1 MRQVF
6 SSPRLENVEAVAR
19 MLEGEGIE
27 VQVVNGRSY
36 RGGLRGNF
44 SYRDNANSGPRPA
57 VWVVRSD
64 QQPAARQ
71 LLRDA
76 GLLKTSPLADDNFL
90 LPAVQPR
97 GAAIDSPWHRGS
109 KFRYGLLLLTAALVG
124 LVFAA
129 SRRTASGVDAD
140 TGAGAG
146 TRVAAAATVP
156 VPAAT
161 TAVQMGPAMAV
172 ELPATPFV
180 LATPPA
186 LATTLFAAEF
196 ADAGAAAD
204 EAACLSIDAAD
215 APSAVLETL
224 RGAGHRVSPA
234 SACDDDAAIGIEV
247 ADYRT
252 NGSGVGTVEVRVRRE
267 DTERTRRLEVERTGD
282 AWRVLRTL

>member
-19 MLEGEGIE
+19 MLEDAGIE

-44 SYRDNANSGPRPA
+44 SYRDNADSGPRPA

-71 LLRDA
+71 LLREA

-97 GAAIDSPWHRGS
+97 GAAIESPWHRGS

-129 SRRTASGVDAD
+129 SRRTAGGGEAAAD
-140 TGAGAG
+140 
-146 TRVAAAATVP
+146 AAAAAIGTAR
-156 VPAAT
+156 PAAT
-161 TAVQMGPAMAV
+161 EAPGVEMGPALSV
-172 ELPATPFV
+172 ELPSTPFV
-180 LATPPA
+180 LPTPPA
-186 LATTLFAAEF
+186 LATTLFADALVAAEARDAGIAAACLTIDG
-196 ADAGAAAD
+196 ADAPAAVREALREAGRRVTAAACDD
-204 EAACLSIDAAD
+204 EAAT
-215 APSAVLETL
+215 VL
-224 RGAGHRVSPA
+224 A
-234 SACDDDAAIGIEV
+234 V

-252 NGSGVGTVEVRVRRE
+252 NGSGVGVVELRVRRAG
-267 DTERTRRLEVERTGD
+267 TTRTQRFEVQRTGAD
-282 AWRVLRTL
+282 WRVLRTL

>member
-19 MLEGEGIE
+19 MLEEQGIE

-44 SYRDNANSGPRPA
+44 SYRDHVDSGPRPA

-64 QQPAARQ
+64 QQPGARQ
-71 LLRDA
+71 LLREA

-129 SRRTASGVDAD
+129 SRRTASGGGATDMDAARD
-140 TGAGAG
+140 ASA
-146 TRVAAAATVP
+146 VIAAP
-156 VPAAT
+156 RPAAT
-161 TAVQMGPAMAV
+161 ASTQAGVAMAV
-172 ELPATPFV
+172 ELPTTPFAV
-180 LATPPA
+180 ATPPA
-186 LATTLFAAEF
+186 LATMLFERELAGSRAA
-196 ADAGAAAD
+196 ATCLWIDGAAAP
-204 EAACLSIDAAD
+204 DAVLARVREGGQR
-215 APSAVLETL
+215 APSA
-224 RGAGHRVSPA
+224 A
-234 SACDDDAAIGIEV
+234 ACQDAAASGLEV

-252 NGSGVGTVEVRVRRE
+252 NGSGIGTVELRVRGDRA
-267 DTERTRRLEVERTGD
+267 RTRRFEVQRTGD
-282 AWRVLRTL
+282 DWRVLRTL